1 VHPNHPKKRST
12 LVHSTSILVKATDQE
27 PSLQQVGNLIR
38 EARLKADLTQSDLAM
53 KLGVSIS
60 TVNKYEKKGQ
70 QVTIGTLLKIARVL
84 EIDLMVAFLS

>member
-1 VHPNHPKKRST
+1 NFDAVLKSRDK
-12 LVHSTSILVKATDQE
+12 TDGE
-27 PSLQQVGNLIR
+27 SFLGVRMVNKMVGNLIR
-38 EARLKADLTQSDLAM
+38 DARLKADLTQGDLAM

-84 EIDLMVAFLS
+84 EIDLMVGFLT

>member
-1 VHPNHPKKRST
+1 MHPNPPKKRSV

-38 EARLKADLTQSDLAM
+38 EARLKADLTQGDLAM

-84 EIDLMVAFLS
+84 EIDLMVGFIT